1 VCGSVV
7 LPFERTCHLFEF
19 ASSICIFL
27 NLHVKRLARSANLII
42 NQDLK
47 LPFLHIIMLT
57 LTREEEEDRRNGV
70 WTKPKCCLACKLHQG
85 FYFGLIKRIDDA
97 SHRLNA
103 QRSTL
108 NTTFIFWETD
118 LWVSL

>member
-27 NLHVKRLARSANLII
+27 NLHVKRLAHSANLII

-47 LPFLHIIMLT
+47 LPFLRIIMLT
-57 LTREEEEDRRNGV
+57 QQEKR
-70 WTKPKCCLACKLHQG
+70 
-85 FYFGLIKRIDDA
+85 KRIEEMGFGQNLNVA
-97 SHRLNA
+97 TRSHVNYIKA
-103 QRSTL
+103 
-108 NTTFIFWETD
+108 FILD
-118 LWVSL
+118 